1 MDILEGKCD
10 FNDVPNEHRSYAV
23 CLAQLAR
30 HGYDITYLPNE
41 NRSAELYLVAV
52 RCSPAT
58 VALRWI
64 PSEILTYDICFE
76 GVKRSGENLQY
87 VPEKYRDAE
96 MCLLAVKKPGEILH
110 LVPHEHRTLQL
121 CKIAAFAGQKL
132 KHVPDQF
139 KEEVYAYVCSI
150 YQYGI
155 LQIPANER
163 TKEHYLLAYNNG
175 FSIECIPEDMRP
187 NF

>member
-30 HGYDITYLPNE
+30 NGYDITCLPTE
-41 NRSAELYLVAV
+41 NRTAELYLVAV

-64 PSEILTYDICFE
+64 PSEYLTYDICFE
-76 GVKRSGENLQY
+76 AVKRSGENLQY
-87 VPEKYRDAE
+87 VPEKYRDME
-96 MCLLAVKKPGEILH
+96 MCLLAVKRYGEILH
-110 LVPHEHRTLQL
+110 IVPHELRTLQF
-121 CKIAAFAGQKL
+121 CKDVALAGRKL

-139 KEEVYAYVCSI
+139 KEEVYAYVCSLRP
-150 YQYGI
+150 YGI
-155 LQIPANER
+155 LQIPENER
-163 TKEHYLLAYNNG
+163 TKEHYLLAHNSG
-175 FSIECIPEDMRP
+175 LDIEYIPEDMRS